1 MTYALSL
8 SLQEA
13 LYEALTES
21 PEVAALVGGRVWD
34 APPHADAPEAQAG
47 PYVTFGDEAV
57 DAWGAV
63 GLVGAVH
70 ELDLSVHTRGGGF
83 SEGKRIGAAV
93 SDAVIGRLPPLAEG
107 RVATSEFLSART
119 RRLRDGWRR
128 IDLRFRFR
136 IEA

>member
-1 MTYALSL
+1 MTYALAL

-13 LYEALTES
+13 IYEALTAS
-21 PEVAALVGGRVWD
+21 PEVAALVGDRIWD
-34 APPHADAPEAQAG
+34 APPHADAPDAEAG
-47 PYVTFGDEAV
+47 PYVTFGDETV

-70 ELDLSVHTRGGGF
+70 DLELSVHTRGGGF

-93 SDAVIGRLPPLAEG
+93 SDAIMEGLPPLAEG

-119 RRLRDGWRR
+119 RRLRDGGRR